1 MGFNLP
7 SNLPVWIIIIGAL
20 VAIGIG
26 KMTFGGLGCNPFN
39 PALVGRCFLLVSFP
53 AQMTSWPVAGQ
64 LTSYVDAQTGATPLS
79 IMKEAIK
86 SGDPTVLDRLPD
98 SVSLLLGN
106 PGINHGA
113 GTIGEICALALIIGL
128 IYMLWKKIITW
139 HIPVS
144 ILATVFVFC
153 GLLHVANPI
162 YANPVA
168 ELLTGGLMLG
178 AIFMA
183 TDYVTSPMT
192 HKGQI
197 IYGIAIGAL
206 TVIIRNWGSYPEGMS
221 FAILI
226 MNAFTPLINAYVK
239 PKRFGEIVKE
249 DKNEKLESSITNM
262 VLVLVGVALIT
273 GGILAY
279 VNHITEAPI
288 KLQAEKTLA
297 DGIKAVMGGVQ
308 LSVAENDT
316 IKQTIKGKEA
326 VFVIH
331 KTVDSNKQDLGVAV
345 ESTTGGFGGDLKVL
359 VGFDKD
365 GNILGYTILQHA
377 ETPGLGAKADKW
389 FQKDGKGSI
398 IGKNPN
404 KDNLTVKKTEV
415 I

>member
-1 MGFNLP
+1 
-7 SNLPVWIIIIGAL
+7 
-20 VAIGIG
+20 
-26 KMTFGGLGCNPFN
+26 
-39 PALVGRCFLLVSFP
+39 
-53 AQMTSWPVAGQ
+53 
-64 LTSYVDAQTGATPLS
+64 
-79 IMKEAIK
+79 
-86 SGDPTVLDRLPD
+86 
-98 SVSLLLGN
+98 
-106 PGINHGA
+106 
-113 GTIGEICALALIIGL
+113 
-128 IYMLWKKIITW
+128 
-139 HIPVS
+139 
-144 ILATVFVFC
+144 
-153 GLLHVANPI
+153 
-162 YANPVA
+162 
-168 ELLTGGLMLG
+168 
-178 AIFMA
+178 
-183 TDYVTSPMT
+183 
-192 HKGQI
+192 
-197 IYGIAIGAL
+197 
-206 TVIIRNWGSYPEGMS
+206 
-221 FAILI
+221 
-226 MNAFTPLINAYVK
+226 
-239 PKRFGEIVKE
+239 
-249 DKNEKLESSITNM
+249 M

-398 IGKNPN
+398 VGKNPN
-404 KDNLTVKKTEV
+404 KDNLTVKKDGGDIDAITASTITSRAFLLAVTQAYNAYKSGHVDANTSATGHYEK
-415 I
+415 

>member
-1 MGFNLP
+1 
-7 SNLPVWIIIIGAL
+7 
-20 VAIGIG
+20 
-26 KMTFGGLGCNPFN
+26 
-39 PALVGRCFLLVSFP
+39 
-53 AQMTSWPVAGQ
+53 
-64 LTSYVDAQTGATPLS
+64 
-79 IMKEAIK
+79 MK
-86 SGDPTVLDRLPD
+86 
-98 SVSLLLGN
+98 
-106 PGINHGA
+106 
-113 GTIGEICALALIIGL
+113 
-128 IYMLWKKIITW
+128 
-139 HIPVS
+139 
-144 ILATVFVFC
+144 
-153 GLLHVANPI
+153 
-162 YANPVA
+162 
-168 ELLTGGLMLG
+168 
-178 AIFMA
+178 
-183 TDYVTSPMT
+183 
-192 HKGQI
+192 
-197 IYGIAIGAL
+197 
-206 TVIIRNWGSYPEGMS
+206 
-221 FAILI
+221 
-226 MNAFTPLINAYVK
+226 
-239 PKRFGEIVKE
+239 
-249 DKNEKLESSITNM
+249 KLESSITNM

-345 ESTTGGFGGDLKVL
+345 ESTTGGFGGDLKLL

-404 KDNLTVKKTEV
+404 KDNLTVKKDGGDIDAITASTITSRAFLLAVTQAYNAYKSGHVDANTSATGHYEK
-415 I
+415 

>member
-1 MGFNLP
+1 
-7 SNLPVWIIIIGAL
+7 
-20 VAIGIG
+20 
-26 KMTFGGLGCNPFN
+26 
-39 PALVGRCFLLVSFP
+39 
-53 AQMTSWPVAGQ
+53 
-64 LTSYVDAQTGATPLS
+64 
-79 IMKEAIK
+79 
-86 SGDPTVLDRLPD
+86 
-98 SVSLLLGN
+98 
-106 PGINHGA
+106 
-113 GTIGEICALALIIGL
+113 
-128 IYMLWKKIITW
+128 
-139 HIPVS
+139 
-144 ILATVFVFC
+144 
-153 GLLHVANPI
+153 
-162 YANPVA
+162 
-168 ELLTGGLMLG
+168 
-178 AIFMA
+178 
-183 TDYVTSPMT
+183 
-192 HKGQI
+192 
-197 IYGIAIGAL
+197 
-206 TVIIRNWGSYPEGMS
+206 
-221 FAILI
+221 
-226 MNAFTPLINAYVK
+226 
-239 PKRFGEIVKE
+239 
-249 DKNEKLESSITNM
+249 M

-345 ESTTGGFGGDLKVL
+345 ECTTGGFGGDLKVL

-404 KDNLTVKKTEV
+404 KDNLTVKKDGGDVDAITASTITSRAFLLAVTQAYNAYKSGHVDANTSATGHYEK
-415 I
+415 

>member
-1 MGFNLP
+1 
-7 SNLPVWIIIIGAL
+7 
-20 VAIGIG
+20 
-26 KMTFGGLGCNPFN
+26 
-39 PALVGRCFLLVSFP
+39 
-53 AQMTSWPVAGQ
+53 
-64 LTSYVDAQTGATPLS
+64 
-79 IMKEAIK
+79 
-86 SGDPTVLDRLPD
+86 
-98 SVSLLLGN
+98 
-106 PGINHGA
+106 
-113 GTIGEICALALIIGL
+113 
-128 IYMLWKKIITW
+128 
-139 HIPVS
+139 
-144 ILATVFVFC
+144 
-153 GLLHVANPI
+153 
-162 YANPVA
+162 
-168 ELLTGGLMLG
+168 
-178 AIFMA
+178 
-183 TDYVTSPMT
+183 
-192 HKGQI
+192 
-197 IYGIAIGAL
+197 
-206 TVIIRNWGSYPEGMS
+206 
-221 FAILI
+221 
-226 MNAFTPLINAYVK
+226 
-239 PKRFGEIVKE
+239 
-249 DKNEKLESSITNM
+249 M

-297 DGIKAVMGGVQ
+297 DGIKVVMGGVQ

-404 KDNLTVKKTEV
+404 KDNLTVKKDGGDIDAITASTITSRAFLLAVTQAYNAYKSGHVDANTSATGHYEK
-415 I
+415 